1 MNKTDREK
9 ESLDELKAIQSSQDY
24 TEYKEIIKSKKP
36 EVQTIQEKPP
46 QQWKTT
52 YSIRTH
58 KNQCQIAYYYM
69 NWEFVFGGVPCAAD
83 FCHCHI
89 HFVAQIFVE
98 NGWIHFRLLD
108 FLCAFGIM
116 SWPFF
121 LIWILFVR
129 ALHPHRFLQRC
140 GEETSFNSWHTRH
153 SSH

>member
-52 YSIRTH
+52 YSMRTH

-108 FLCAFGIM
+108 FFVCVRYYVLALFFNLDSLCAC
-116 SWPFF
+116 
-121 LIWILFVR
+121 L
-129 ALHPHRFLQRC
+129 
-140 GEETSFNSWHTRH
+140 TSASVFAKMRRRNQFQFMAHKT
-153 SSH
+153 